1 MRKLLTGLVLVLL
14 SAAALVAAF
23 LFVPSPLQ
31 KWAVERG
38 ATMATGRQVSFGVP
52 FRLRVWPPLTIT
64 AADIRVANADWGQAD
79 ELVGIG
85 ALDASVDLL
94 AYWREHR
101 IVVNRLLLTRPQL
114 HLEVAP
120 DGRQNWT
127 FAADGG
133 AQAKSGQEAA
143 PTRISGFLL
152 GSIRIE
158 DGVATYDD
166 RKASQSRRAEKIDL
180 ALAQAGADAPLTID
194 GGLTMEGQRATLG
207 GSVAQPQAMAAGEPS
222 PVALDLRVPGGSL
235 KFDGTLNTSAPAA
248 NGSTQIDLSDPRVLT
263 AWLGQE
269 LALPDGALRT
279 AGLEAELVLTAKRV
293 ALDQLRLRVDEL
305 DGKGRAAATLGAPV
319 AVEGELSFGRL
330 DLTPYLAPPGGA
342 GKAPPAPT
350 KRTLETEWSDAPLDL
365 PLPLPI
371 DLDFR
376 VRAADLKAPQIELGA
391 TNVRLQ
397 SDRQQAAVTID
408 ELQAYDG
415 KVTGNAQIRAG
426 TPPNYALKLQT
437 RCIHLL
443 AALQALARQGRFDG
457 HADIDLA
464 VKTAG
469 DSERELMRNLGG
481 DGRIV
486 LRDGAVL
493 GINIAGML
501 RQIMTLGLIPGAT
514 QQQRTDFAEA
524 GASFKIQN
532 GIVRNDDFY
541 LRAPVLR
548 LAGAGTVDLPQRT
561 VDYRITPQLATTLE
575 GQGASGEPVLQ
586 AGIPFL
592 IQGPV
597 ASPAVRFDLNGT
609 LTSAI
614 SSPADLARVAAD
626 LAQNPQAVQVLK
638 EQFDMLDKLPAPA
651 AGAARGL
658 IEGVLGGEDTGK
670 KGGSQRKGVPDLGN
684 TAKDLLKGF
693 GR

>member
-1 MRKLLTGLVLVLL
+1 M
-14 SAAALVAAF
+14 
-23 LFVPSPLQ
+23 
-31 KWAVERG
+31 
-38 ATMATGRQVSFGVP
+38 
-52 FRLRVWPPLTIT
+52 
-64 AADIRVANADWGQAD
+64 
-79 ELVGIG
+79 
-85 ALDASVDLL
+85 
-94 AYWREHR
+94 
-101 IVVNRLLLTRPQL
+101 
-114 HLEVAP
+114 
-120 DGRQNWT
+120 
-127 FAADGG
+127 
-133 AQAKSGQEAA
+133 
-143 PTRISGFLL
+143 
-152 GSIRIE
+152 
-158 DGVATYDD
+158 
-166 RKASQSRRAEKIDL
+166 
-180 ALAQAGADAPLTID
+180 
-194 GGLTMEGQRATLG
+194 
-207 GSVAQPQAMAAGEPS
+207 
-222 PVALDLRVPGGSL
+222 
-235 KFDGTLNTSAPAA
+235 
-248 NGSTQIDLSDPRVLT
+248 
-263 AWLGQE
+263 
-269 LALPDGALRT
+269 
-279 AGLEAELVLTAKRV
+279 
-293 ALDQLRLRVDEL
+293 
-305 DGKGRAAATLGAPV
+305 

-376 VRAADLKAPQIELGA
+376 VRAAGLKAPQIELGA

-415 KVTGNAQIRAG
+415 KVTGNAQGGPAHRPIMRSSCRPMAS
-426 TPPNYALKLQT
+426 TSSR
-437 RCIHLL
+437 RC
-443 AALQALARQGRFDG
+443 RRWRGKGRFDG

-469 DSERELMRNLGG
+469 GSERELMRNLGG

-501 RQIMTLGLIPGAT
+501 RQIMTLGLNPGAT

-658 IEGVLGGEDTGK
+658 IEGVLGGEGTGK